1 LLVEYAQEL
10 PRRRSGEKEEAWE
23 ERLQRGL
30 DRFKK
35 KVQARYTEGTL
46 QRLLQSRHTP
56 TRRAAVLALGLMG
69 TMESNGALAGML
81 HDEDLAV
88 RRYAADALWQLW
100 FRADEPANNEELQR
114 LIQMAYDK
122 EAGGP
127 AKALAGLNALI
138 RKAPRFAEAYNQ
150 RALLYFRAGRYD
162 KAAADCA
169 KALKLNPHHFGAAS
183 GMAQCFM
190 KQKKLRAALRVFR
203 RANRINPN
211 LDSVRE
217 AIQSLERML
226 GEEGKR

>member
-1 LLVEYAQEL
+1 
-10 PRRRSGEKEEAWE
+10 
-23 ERLQRGL
+23 
-30 DRFKK
+30 
-35 KVQARYTEGTL
+35 
-46 QRLLQSRHTP
+46 
-56 TRRAAVLALGLMG
+56 
-69 TMESNGALAGML
+69 MESNRALAGML
-81 HDEDLAV
+81 HDEDLGV

-183 GMAQCFM
+183 GMAQSFLKM
-190 KQKKLRAALRVFR
+190 KRPRAALKAFR
-203 RANRINPN
+203 NAFRLNPGQEEVSDQIRDLEN
-211 LDSVRE
+211 L
-217 AIQSLERML
+217 L
-226 GEEGKR
+226 GGEGKK